1 MIGPKTARNGAVL
14 LATGIAETLEDNAH
28 VAARFN
34 AAPDPAAAGTRLYLA
49 AEDIMALAAALRVL
63 TRPLP
68 EIDDAVKRPK
78 RKSSRSSSD
87 RPSKGDHFPADLKP
101 GGNGRLPALTPNL
114 PCSPLT

>member
-49 AEDIMALAAALRVL
+49 AHDIMALAAALRVL

-68 EIDDAVKRPK
+68 DIDGTGIGVVQVRRTRWAILCKRRCGSAVVAGQAPAARRP
-78 RKSSRSSSD
+78 RNIQ
-87 RPSKGDHFPADLKP
+87 A
-101 GGNGRLPALTPNL
+101 RL
-114 PCSPLT
+114 